1 MKRKFC
7 CDSSRQLYENYYVN
21 QSGHGI
27 TVFQGSRGQ
36 RGHGIGSTLVGLFR
50 SAVPMLKR
58 GLAAFGKQALSTGL
72 QVAGDMADGQ
82 SFSESAKLRARQ
94 GIKRLAED
102 GVSYLQ
108 NESQTGSGFK
118 RRRITQQR
126 RVKSGRRKRQNKRK
140 VHSGRKRK
148 RNRKTKRIKHSDI
161 FD

>member
-118 RRRITQQR
+118 RRRITQSVESR
-126 RVKSGRRKRQNKRK
+126 ADVEKGKTREKSIAEENEKGTEKLKE
-140 VHSGRKRK
+140 
-148 RNRKTKRIKHSDI
+148 
-161 FD
+161 